1 MSFDDNI
8 FMRAALHG
16 NFTMPSTS
24 SVHRTEDE
32 SLRKNLPKRKTQNH
46 RYTVVKDMMIVQAM
60 EKCGREWRSVAQF
73 MKKHADVLGNTGDLY
88 RDMDVNDKKAIERLR
103 KRANKILK
111 GETLAQSQR

>member
-1 MSFDDNI
+1 M
-8 FMRAALHG
+8 AASG
-16 NFTMPSTS
+16 
-24 SVHRTEDE
+24 
-32 SLRKNLPKRKTQNH
+32 
-46 RYTVVKDMMIVQAM
+46 A
-60 EKCGREWRSVAQF
+60 EWRSVAQF